1 MVKGLHE
8 KNRLLRR
15 KSLFFEPFDQNLGYK
30 FEKLGSTAVPL
41 LKTSIP
47 HTHALDTFLY
57 YCRLNFNSVS
67 LLNFQRSLKL
77 TADRHLVVKYYCFYT
92 LKG

>member
-47 HTHALDTFLY
+47 HTHALHTFLY
-57 YCRLNFNSVS
+57 YCSVS

-77 TADRHLVVKYYCFYT
+77 TADRHLVVNYYCFYT